1 MKKLAI
7 LLCACAVA
15 VAGLMVSCKNEP
27 TEYVNVTSKAEKVFY
42 TVSGT
47 WTGTQIYGAKD
58 APTTDEM
65 VTTYDNAY
73 AWTYKYESKQSTKN
87 YTNWSIFI
95 YDEDA
100 SSTMSTTTGD
110 TTDKGKSWD
119 EDYMPLNLYKI
130 NGAYYLYDTGD
141 SEYMKVTVTGTVGGK
156 EFKISAEQSD
166 DDTRTDMTQ
175 AEKDDTSE
183 VNKASS
189 KMELTFTKIN

>member
-1 MKKLAI
+1 MKKLTI
-7 LLCACAVA
+7 ILCACAVA
-15 VAGLMVSCKNEP
+15 VAALMVSCKNEP

-47 WTGTQIYGAKD
+47 WAGSDTSGPKD

-119 EDYMPLNLYKI
+119 EDYMPLKLYKI
-130 NGAYYLYDTGD
+130 NGAYYLYESGD
-141 SEYMKVTVTGTVGGK
+141 EEYRKVTVTGTVGGK
-156 EFKISAEQSD
+156 EFKISADFSED
-166 DDTRTDMTQ
+166 DARTDITQ
-175 AEKDDTSE
+175 DEKDNPTTVKKIST
-183 VNKASS
+183 